1 VIDYDISL
9 SGVRMTKKEIIA
21 LFAFVLLFYGSLR
34 AITGTEYVK
43 IPQGDA
49 EYYSMMALFFEY
61 PEEVPGQVPLF
72 YSQRLFPP
80 FMGYLLSSQF
90 VQRLE
95 NGRFYT
101 DTEIYSYWETNF
113 RVLRYAWEVSNL
125 IAYFITVLF
134 IFLLLSHFKIK
145 TRVIWVLIAIYSM
158 WFVTVRLYVNWV
170 QMADPWSF
178 AFLSAASYFLAV
190 SGSIGFL
197 VTIVLGLLCKESVL
211 FLLPSYLW
219 KTASEGGLKGR
230 GLIKTIPVVI
240 IPVLVFFLVR
250 KFPYFPSILTSPDT
264 ALSDAAPIEANG
276 MPGMIADYLYLIKY
290 HYFSRL
296 GEDPFMFMADM
307 VLIPFG
313 TFSAL
318 LCFLIWHYRRTYQCL
333 KKVSYWIP
341 FAIFTL
347 LTGVNVGRHLIYLFP
362 VVLLAAALV
371 LNQGF
376 DRKHLAYL
384 SVFLL
389 AVTFAQNQ
397 LYVAATTLSDISLFS
412 TRHQLEAAVDLNK
425 SLAVAYR
432 HATLLATAVSFAGFW
447 AIGRAVKYARAGS

>member
-1 VIDYDISL
+1 
-9 SGVRMTKKEIIA
+9 MTKKEIIA
-21 LFAFVLLFYGSLR
+21 LLAVALLFYGSLM
-34 AITGTEYVK
+34 AITGTEYEK

-49 EYYSMMALFFEY
+49 KYYSMMALFFEI
-61 PEEVPGQVPLF
+61 PDEVPEKVPLL
-72 YSQRLFPP
+72 YSERLFPS

-101 DTEIYSYWETNF
+101 NAEIYSYWVTNF

-125 IAYFITVLF
+125 IAYCITILF
-134 IFLLLSHFKIK
+134 IFLLLRHYK
-145 TRVIWVLIAIYSM
+145 TSTPIIYLLITIYSM
-158 WFVTVRLYVNWV
+158 WFLTVRLYVDQV
-170 QMADPWSF
+170 QMADPWAF

-197 VTIVLGLLCKESVL
+197 IAIVLGLLCKESLL
-211 FLLPSYLW
+211 FLLPTYLW

-230 GLIKTIPVVI
+230 GLIKTIPVLI
-240 IPVLVFFLVR
+240 IPVLVFFILR
-250 KFPYFPSILTSPDT
+250 KFPYFPSILTSPNT
-264 ALSDAAPIEANG
+264 PLSDAAPIEANG
-276 MPGMIADYLYLIKY
+276 MPGMIADYIYLIKY
-290 HYFSRL
+290 DYFSRM
-296 GEDPFMFMADM
+296 GKDPFMFIADM
-307 VLIPFG
+307 LLIPLG

-318 LCFLIWHYRRTYQCL
+318 LCLLVWHGRRAYESL

-341 FAIFTL
+341 YAVFTL
-347 LTGVNVGRHLIYLFP
+347 LTGFTVGRHLIYLFP

-371 LNQGF
+371 LNEGF
-376 DRKHLAYL
+376 DKKHLLYL
-384 SVFLL
+384 SVFF
-389 AVTFAQNQ
+389 AGVTFAQNQ